1 MHEKF
6 NSLIHRYARPPR
18 AYSTYYTYY
27 TFEPEPLPQP
37 AMIERRGLR
46 LVVRN
51 DFLPNVTSPH
61 YHTGE

>member
-1 MHEKF
+1 MNERT
-6 NSLIHRYARPPR
+6 NSLIRRYARPTL
-18 AYSTYYTYY
+18 AFYA
-27 TFEPEPLPQP
+27 FEPESSGQP

-51 DFLPNVTSPH
+51 DDLPRLISPR